1 MDRIKLFPCFFD
13 SQPATSN
20 IFLMYL
26 LVFIPFQFY
35 HLYLW
40 TGNQKLLQ
48 DLWPVARKALIWLM
62 RDSTGGSGLPLRKT
76 CTYDIIYLEGYDHT
90 TYNSVMYLL
99 GLRVGK
105 VLAETLGEK
114 QLADTI
120 ELAFNYGKAKID
132 RILWNEKDGFY
143 HSWWD
148 HEKGSPDWLMA
159 DSLYG
164 QVSFRFG

>member
-1 MDRIKLFPCFFD
+1 MSQVFRVFFFGALRKLIGIP
-13 SQPATSN
+13 T
-20 IFLMYL
+20 
-26 LVFIPFQFY
+26 LVIVNFVSAFQFY

-48 DLWPVARKALIWLM
+48 DLWPAARKALIWLM
-62 RDSTGGSGLPLRKT
+62 RNSTRGSGLPLRMT

-105 VLAETLGEK
+105 VLAEKQGDKELAETI
-114 QLADTI
+114 QLAFD
-120 ELAFNYGKAKID
+120 YGKAKID
-132 RILWNEKDGFY
+132 RTLWDEKEGFY

-148 HEKGSPDWLMA
+148 HEKGSPDWLMS

-164 QVSFRFG
+164 QVSIC

>member
-1 MDRIKLFPCFFD
+1 
-13 SQPATSN
+13 
-20 IFLMYL
+20 MY
-26 LVFIPFQFY
+26 I
-35 HLYLW
+35 W
-40 TGNQKLLQ
+40 TGNKKLLL
-48 DLWPVARKALIWLM
+48 DLWPAAREALIWLM
-62 RDSTGGSGLPLRKT
+62 RNSTGGTGLPLRET

-105 VLAETLGEK
+105 RLAEIMGEQ
-114 QLADTI
+114 QLASTI
-120 ELAFNYGKAKID
+120 QVAFDYGKAKID
-132 RILWNEKDGFY
+132 RTLWDEQRGFY

-164 QVSFRFG
+164 QVRCAN